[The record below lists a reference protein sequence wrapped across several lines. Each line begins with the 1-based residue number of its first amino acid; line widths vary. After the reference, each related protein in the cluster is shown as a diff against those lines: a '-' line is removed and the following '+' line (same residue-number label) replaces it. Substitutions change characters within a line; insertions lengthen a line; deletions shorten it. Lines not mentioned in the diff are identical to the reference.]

1 MHGIGTRNFRLEGA
15 RLVALTADE
24 KRAAEAAGQRPF
36 SAHSMFI
43 EAVDAQAR
51 ADEIEALHLAYV
63 KTYPV
68 TGGVW
73 LIGGYHWLEKAVTRI
88 ACGTH

>member
-1 MHGIGTRNFRLEGA
+1 MHGIGTRDFRLDGT

-36 SAHSMFI
+36 SAYSLFI

-51 ADEIEALHLAYV
+51 ADEIEALHMPYV

-73 LIGGYHWLEKAVTRI
+73 LIGGHWWLEKAATRI
-88 ACGTH
+88 GAAH